1 MTDEQKRQ
9 MMGDILDRVGMDGI
23 GQLVLE
29 QNNTFNIGREQ
40 PVQMPPYLSRERAV
54 EIYNFLIGNG
64 YIDQQTQADDFLY
77 LMGVTAM
84 APLKLKPVNW
94 LTTVQQLRRMLELT
108 FGEPLERGSLKKA
121 ELERRAPY
129 CFLNKGKKMK
139 ELAKPS
145 TEFSLEL
152 DKLEDFFR
160 PKTE

>member
-9 MMGDILDRVGMDGI
+9 MLGDVLDRVGMDGI

-54 EIYNFLIGNG
+54 KIYNFLIGYG

-77 LMGVTAM
+77 LMGVTAT
-84 APLKLKPVNW
+84 APLKLKLVNW
-94 LTTVQQLRRMLELT
+94 QTTVQQLRRMLELT
-108 FGEPLERGSLKKA
+108 FSEPLERGSLKKA

-160 PKTE
+160 PKSE

>member
-1 MTDEQKRQ
+1 MTEEQKRQ
-9 MMGDILDRVGMDGI
+9 MLGDVLDRVGMDGI

-77 LMGVTAM
+77 LMGVTAT
-84 APLKLKPVNW
+84 APLKMKQVNW

-108 FGEPLERGSLKKA
+108 FGEPLGRGSLKKA
-121 ELERRAPY
+121 ELERRTPY
-129 CFLNKGKKMK
+129 CFMNKGKKMK
-139 ELAKPS
+139 ELAKPTAEYS
-145 TEFSLEL
+145 MEL
-152 DKLEDFFR
+152 DRLEDFFR
-160 PKTE
+160 PKSE

>member
-9 MMGDILDRVGMDGI
+9 MLDDVLDRVGMDGI

-40 PVQMPPYLSRERAV
+40 PVQMPPSLSRERAV

-64 YIDQQTQADDFLY
+64 YIDQQTQAYDFLY
-77 LMGVTAM
+77 LMGVTAT
-84 APLKLKPVNW
+84 APLKLKPINW

-108 FGEPLERGSLKKA
+108 FSEPLERGSLKKA

-160 PKTE
+160 PKSE

>member
-1 MTDEQKRQ
+1 MTDEHKRQ
-9 MMGDILDRVGMDGI
+9 ILGDVLDRVGMDGI

-40 PVQMPPYLSRERAV
+40 PVQMPPYLNRERAV
-54 EIYNFLIGNG
+54 EIYNFLIRNG

-77 LMGVTAM
+77 LMGVTAT
-84 APLKLKPVNW
+84 APLKMKLVNW
-94 LTTVQQLRRMLELT
+94 LNTVQQLRRMLELS
-108 FGEPLERGSLKKA
+108 FDEPLGRGSLKKA

-139 ELAKPS
+139 DLAKP
-145 TEFSLEL
+145 TAEYSLEL

-160 PKTE
+160 P

>member
-9 MMGDILDRVGMDGI
+9 LMGDVLDRVGMDGI

-29 QNNTFNIGREQ
+29 QNNTFNIGQQQ

-77 LMGVTAM
+77 LMGVTAT
-84 APLKLKPVNW
+84 APLKLKLVNW
-94 LTTVQQLRRMLELT
+94 QTTVQQLRRMLELS
-108 FGEPLERGSLKKA
+108 FGEPIERGSLKKA

-139 ELAKPS
+139 ELAKPTAEYS
-145 TEFSLEL
+145 MEL
-152 DKLEDFFR
+152 DKLESFFR
-160 PKTE
+160 LKSE

>member
-9 MMGDILDRVGMDGI
+9 LLGDVLDRVGMDGI

-29 QNNTFNIGREQ
+29 QNNTFNIGQ
-40 PVQMPPYLSRERAV
+40 QQHVQMPPHLSRERAV

-64 YIDQQTQADDFLY
+64 YVDQQTQADDFLY
-77 LMGVTAM
+77 LMGVTAT
-84 APLKLKPVNW
+84 APLKLKPVNG
-94 LTTVQQLRRMLELT
+94 LTTVQQLRSMLELS

-139 ELAKPS
+139 ELAKPTAEYS
-145 TEFSLEL
+145 MEL

-160 PKTE
+160 PKSE

>member
-1 MTDEQKRQ
+1 MTDDQKRQ
-9 MMGDILDRVGMDGI
+9 IMGDILDRVGMDGI

-29 QNNTFNIGREQ
+29 QNNTFNIGQQQ
-40 PVQMPPYLSRERAV
+40 PVQMPPSLSRERAV
-54 EIYNFLIGNG
+54 EIYNFLIENG
-64 YIDQQTQADDFLY
+64 YIDPQTQADDFLY
-77 LMGVTAM
+77 LMGVAAT

-108 FGEPLERGSLKKA
+108 FDEPLSRGSLKKA
-121 ELERRAPY
+121 ELERRTPY

-145 TEFSLEL
+145 AEYSLEL

-160 PKTE
+160 PKSI

>member
-9 MMGDILDRVGMDGI
+9 MLGDILDRVGMDGI

-29 QNNTFNIGREQ
+29 QNNTFNIGQQQ
-40 PVQMPPYLSRERAV
+40 PVQMPPYLNREQTV
-54 EIYNFLIGNG
+54 DIYNFLIGNG

-77 LMGVTAM
+77 LMGVTAT

-94 LTTVQQLRRMLELT
+94 LTTVQQLRRMLELA
-108 FGEPLERGSLKKA
+108 FNEPLGRGSLKKA
-121 ELERRAPY
+121 ELERRTPF

-145 TEFSLEL
+145 TEFSQEL

-160 PKTE
+160 PKSE

>member
-9 MMGDILDRVGMDGI
+9 MLGDVLDRVGMDGI

-77 LMGVTAM
+77 LMGVTAT
-84 APLKLKPVNW
+84 APLKMKPVNW

-108 FGEPLERGSLKKA
+108 FGEPLVRGSLKKA
-121 ELERRAPY
+121 ELERRTPY
-129 CFLNKGKKMK
+129 CFMNKGKKMK
-139 ELAKPS
+139 ELAKPTAEYS
-145 TEFSLEL
+145 MEL

-160 PKTE
+160 PKSE